1 MTAIT
6 RPRSG
11 RIVSAATTIKVGEWT
26 ANPALDV
33 IERDGQLVKLQPRAM
48 ELLIYLAGHAGEV
61 VSADELIGSVWGGR
75 SVGDG
80 AVYRGVNQLRHALGD
95 GADDSRYVQ
104 TIPKRGYRLVAPVT
118 HSQPSPEASPAAN
131 DEGEQAANGFAAL
144 RPALRRAVPFA
155 ATAIAAAVI
164 TYIAMSAGVRPGL
177 PPVNRFEVFFDQPVR
192 RSGRPVIALSPDGRH
207 LVYNAEEGLCLRTMG
222 ELEARVIPGTEPD
235 LAAPFFSP
243 DGQTVAYWARRS
255 RRLERIALSGGTPV
269 PIANDVSN
277 LRGASWGVDGTIL
290 FGQAEGIFRV
300 AADGGT
306 PELVIPMR
314 EGEWFYGPQL
324 LPDGDSVLFSRASK
338 EILDW
343 DRAQIVLESLSTG
356 ERTVLV
362 EGGSDARYLPT
373 GHVVYAVDDELFAV
387 TFDLDSRTA
396 SGGPVLLLEGLARAW
411 GGLTAAANYAVA
423 DDGTLAYLT
432 GREPSL
438 EKSIIVSVDRAGRET
453 PLVTEPGA
461 YEMPRLSPDGQR
473 IAVQVHDDRGSDIWI
488 FDSVL
493 GTSTRLTFGPGDETE
508 PLWTPDGTRVAF
520 RTENG
525 IYWKAADGSGQ
536 SEPLIAGPSWV
547 LLHSFSP
554 DSKYAVFGQQGQG
567 WDIWMLPLQG
577 ERIAQPLIEMEEDQG
592 YAAIS
597 PDGKWIAYGS
607 ASPQT
612 YRGEIYVRPFPH
624 VEKGVWQVS
633 KDGGIYPFW
642 GPEASE
648 LFFVNDDGLFRVD
661 IELEPSFR
669 VSEPE
674 PFMSVRE
681 PVDDPHSVSPDGQLF
696 ASLKFLDDHPSI
708 ERRKIIVVQNWF
720 EELER
725 LAPTSGVSES
735 MFRAH

>member
-6 RPRSG
+6 PPRSG
-11 RIVSAATTIKVGEWT
+11 RIVSAATTISVGDWT
-26 ANPALDV
+26 ATPALDV
-33 IERDGQLVKLQPRAM
+33 LERDGQLVKLQPRAM
-48 ELLIYLAGHAGEV
+48 ELLVYLARRPGEV
-61 VSADELIGSVWGGR
+61 VSAAELINSVWGGR

-80 AVYRGVNQLRHALGD
+80 AVYRSVNQLRHALGD

-104 TIPKRGYRLVAPVT
+104 TIPKRGYRLVAPVS
-118 HSQPSPEASPAAN
+118 HPQSSPEASPAAS
-131 DEGEQAANGFAAL
+131 DEGERAANGFAAL
-144 RPALRRAVPFA
+144 RALSRQAVPFA

-164 TYIAMSAGVRPGL
+164 TYIAMSAGVPPRPL
-177 PPVNRFEVFFDQPVR
+177 PVNRFEVFFDQPVR

-207 LVYNAEEGLCLRTMG
+207 LIYNAEEGLYLRTMG
-222 ELEARVIPGTEPD
+222 ELEAHVIPGTEPD

-243 DGQTVAYWARRS
+243 DGQNVAYWARRS
-255 RRLERIALSGGTPV
+255 NRLERIALSGGTPV

-290 FGQAEGIFRV
+290 FGQAEGILRV

-338 EILDW
+338 EVLDW

-373 GHVVYAVDDELFAV
+373 GHLVYAVKDELFAV
-387 TFDLDSRTA
+387 TFDLDSRTV
-396 SGGPVLLLEGLARAW
+396 SGGPVPLLKGLARAW

-423 DDGTLAYLT
+423 DDGTLAYLI
-432 GREPSL
+432 GRKPKFEN
-438 EKSIIVSVDRAGRET
+438 SIIVAVDRAGRET

-461 YEMPRLSPDGQR
+461 YEMPRLSPDGR
-473 IAVQVHDDRGSDIWI
+473 RLAVQIHDDRGSDIWI
-488 FDSVL
+488 LDSVL

-508 PLWTPDGTRVAF
+508 PHWTPDGTRVAF

-525 IYWKAADGSGQ
+525 IYWKAADGSGHA
-536 SEPLIAGPSWV
+536 EPLVAGPSWV
-547 LLHSFSP
+547 LPHSFSP
-554 DSKYAVFGQQGQG
+554 DSKHLVFGQQGQG
-567 WDIWMLPLQG
+567 WDIWMLPLEG

-592 YAAIS
+592 YAAVS
-597 PDGKWIAYGS
+597 PDGRWIAYGS
-607 ASPQT
+607 ASPRT
-612 YRGEIYVRPFPH
+612 YRGEIYVRPFPD

-633 KDGGIYPFW
+633 KDGGIYPLW
-642 GPEASE
+642 GPEGSE
-648 LFFVNDDGLFRVD
+648 LFFANDDTLFRVG
-661 IELEPSFR
+661 IESEPSFR
-669 VSEPE
+669 AGEPE
-674 PFMSVRE
+674 PLFPINE
-681 PVDDPHSVSPDGQLF
+681 PVDDSGSISPEGQLF
-696 ASLKFLDDHPSI
+696 VRLKALEEQSPVD
-708 ERRKIIVVQNWF
+708 RRKIIIVQNWF

-725 LAPTSGVSES
+725 LAPSAGVSQSTSRE
-735 MFRAH
+735 H